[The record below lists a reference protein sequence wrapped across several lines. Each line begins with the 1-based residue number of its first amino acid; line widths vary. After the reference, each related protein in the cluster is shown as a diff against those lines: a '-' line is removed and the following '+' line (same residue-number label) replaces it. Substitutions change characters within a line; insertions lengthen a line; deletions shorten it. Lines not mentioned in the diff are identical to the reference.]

1 MPHKPSRPDRRRLGM
16 LAIITLIATLA
27 SPPGALAF
35 CGFYVA
41 KADASLYNE
50 TSHVVMVREG
60 NRTVIGM
67 ASDYKGPLT
76 EFAMVVPVPA
86 VLTREQINVADRGVF
101 DHLDAFTA
109 PRLVEYFDDDPCNEL
124 RRRGMLDERMMSAP
138 AGAPMANAARPER
151 ELGVVIE
158 AQYTVGEYDILI
170 LSARESTGLET
181 WLRQNGY
188 RIPPKARKALAPYIR
203 TGHKFFVAKVNLGEQ
218 AKTGLQH
225 LRPLQFAFETPKFML
240 PIRLGMANANGPQ
253 DMLVY
258 AITRKGRVETTNYRT
273 VKLPTGKTIPVHL
286 KKDFKSFYKAMFE
299 TAWKREDRRAVFTE
313 HFWDMGW
320 CDPCA
325 ADPLSAAQLR
335 QLGVWWLDEGQEGG
349 APPGVS
355 VGRSRMPQAAG
366 GPVDA
371 VVTRLHVRYAA
382 DTFPEDLV
390 FQETRDRENFQVRF
404 VLQHP
409 WTGPAACPE
418 GKAYKDSVNRR
429 QEEEVRTAANL
440 TGWPIGKLRRQA
452 GLGPEATPEPWWKN
466 LWKR

>member
-1 MPHKPSRPDRRRLGM
+1 MPPSSPRPERRRPAL
-16 LAIITLIATLA
+16 LAALLVAASLA
-27 SPPGALAF
+27 APPEARAF

-50 TSHVVMVREG
+50 TSRVVMVREG

-67 ASDYKGPLT
+67 ASDYKGPLK

-86 VLTREQINVADRGVF
+86 VLQREQINVAERAVF

-109 PRLVEYFDDDPCNEL
+109 PRLVEYFDDDPCNDI
-124 RRRGMLDERMMSAP
+124 RRRGMLDERMSSAP
-138 AGAPMANAARPER
+138 GAAPMAGSARKSA

-188 RIPPKARKALAPYIR
+188 RIPPKARRALAPYIR

-225 LRPLQFAFETPKFML
+225 LRPLQFAFESPKFML
-240 PIRLGMANANGPQ
+240 PIRLGMANAKGPQ

-286 KKDFKSFYKAMFE
+286 KKDFKAFYKAMFE
-299 TAWKREDRRAVFTE
+299 TAWKREDQRAVFTE

-325 ADPLSAAQLR
+325 ADPLSADQLR
-335 QLGVWWLDEGQEGG
+335 QLGVWWLDDESAENTR
-349 APPGVS
+349 PGLIP
-355 VGRSRMPQAAG
+355 GRRRVPVPGG

-371 VVTRLHVRYAA
+371 VVTRLHVRYSAE
-382 DTFPEDLV
+382 TFPEDLI

-409 WTGPAACPE
+409 FTGPAACPE
-418 GKAYKDSVNRR
+418 GKTYKDSLRRR
-429 QEEEVRTAANL
+429 QEEEIRTAANL
-440 TGWPIGKLRRQA
+440 TGWSTAKLRRDA
-452 GLGPEATPEPWWKN
+452 GLGTTATPEPWWRN